1 MEGPPVD
8 IEGCPDFHLVDHL
21 LDGIEGGMATYLLD
35 AEHPTL
41 LDAGPANTVDRL
53 LEAMD
58 IVGVDPDEV
67 AYILVSHLH
76 LDHAGGTAALA
87 DRCPNAT
94 VVVHERGHRYLT
106 EADSL
111 DRLVESVEAAVG
123 EEKPFG
129 DPDPVD
135 PDRCRTVAGGE
146 RLDLGDRTLALHDA
160 PGHAPHHYTALEPE
174 SGTLFA
180 ADAVGAYYGD
190 RVMPTTPPPSFDL
203 EDTLETVGR
212 MQDLEPER
220 VLFSH
225 FGPGG
230 DAGADLD
237 RAKTILPEWVE
248 AVREAH
254 EATGGDLEAMIDRV
268 SPEWATPTLPRDIV
282 GVLDY
287 LGYSVSR
294 S

>member
-1 MEGPPVD
+1 MDVPPVD
-8 IEGCPDFHLVDHL
+8 VERCPDIYLVDHL

-35 AEHPTL
+35 AERPAL
-41 LDAGPANTVDRL
+41 LDAGPANTIDRL
-53 LEAMD
+53 LDAMAV
-58 IVGVDPDEV
+58 VGIDPEEV

-87 DRCPNAT
+87 EHCPNAT

-106 EADSL
+106 DPDSL
-111 DRLVESVEAAVG
+111 ARLVESVEAAVG

-129 DPDPVD
+129 DPDPAD

-146 RLDLGDRTLALHDA
+146 HLDLGDRTLTLYDA
-160 PGHAPHHYTALEPE
+160 PGHAPHHYTALEPD

-180 ADAVGAYYGD
+180 ADAVGAYYEG

-203 EDTLETVGR
+203 EDCLETVRR
-212 MQDLEPER
+212 MQDREPAR
-220 VLFSH
+220 ILFSH

-230 DAGADLD
+230 DAAEDLE
-237 RAKTILPEWVE
+237 RAETILPEWVE
-248 AVREAH
+248 VVREAH
-254 EATGGDLEAMIDRV
+254 EATGGDLEAMIDRL

>member
-1 MEGPPVD
+1 MDVPPVEV
-8 IEGCPDFHLVDHL
+8 EGCPDVYLVDHL
-21 LDGIEGGMATYLLD
+21 LDGIEGRMATYLLD
-35 AEHPTL
+35 AERPAL

-53 LEAMD
+53 LDAID
-58 IVGVDPDEV
+58 AVGIDPAEV

-87 DRCPNAT
+87 EHCPNAT

-106 EADSL
+106 DPDSL
-111 DRLVESVEAAVG
+111 ARLVESVEAAVG

-146 RLDLGDRTLALHDA
+146 HLDLGDRTLTLYDA
-160 PGHAPHHYTALEPE
+160 PGHAPHHYTALEPD

-180 ADAVGAYYGD
+180 ADAVGAYYEG

-203 EDTLETVGR
+203 EDCLETVRR
-212 MQDLEPER
+212 MQDREPAR
-220 VLFSH
+220 ILFSH

-230 DAGADLD
+230 DAAEDLE
-237 RAKTILPEWVE
+237 RAETILPEWVE
-248 AVREAH
+248 VVREAH
-254 EATGGDLEAMIDRV
+254 EATGGDLEAMIDRL
-268 SPEWATPTLPRDIV
+268 SPEWGTPTLPRDIV

>member
-1 MEGPPVD
+1 MDVPPVD
-8 IEGCPDFHLVDHL
+8 VERCDVHLVDHL
-21 LDGIEGGMATYLLD
+21 LGGTEGGMATYLLD
-35 AEHPTL
+35 AERPTL

-53 LEAMD
+53 LDAMD
-58 IVGVDPDEV
+58 VVGVDPEEV

-76 LDHAGGTAALA
+76 LDHAGGAATLA
-87 DRCPNAT
+87 DRCPDAT

-106 EADSL
+106 ESESL
-111 DRLVESVEAAVG
+111 SRLVESVEAAVG

-135 PDRCRTVAGGE
+135 PSRCRAVAGGE
-146 RLDLGDRTLALHDA
+146 RLDLGDRTLTLHDA

-180 ADAVGAYYGD
+180 ADAVGAYYED

-203 EDTLETVGR
+203 EDNLETVAR
-212 MQDLEPER
+212 MQELDPER
-220 VLFSH
+220 ILFSH

-230 DAGADLD
+230 DARADLN
-237 RAKTILPEWVE
+237 RAEEVLPEWVE

-254 EATGGDLEAMIDRV
+254 ETTGGDLGAMV
-268 SPEWATPTLPRDIV
+268 AHLSPEWTTPTLPRDIV
-282 GVLDY
+282 GVVES

>member
-1 MEGPPVD
+1 MV
-8 IEGCPDFHLVDHL
+8 
-21 LDGIEGGMATYLLD
+21 TYLLD
-35 AEHPTL
+35 AERPAL

-53 LEAMD
+53 LDAMAV
-58 IVGVDPDEV
+58 VGIDPAEV

-76 LDHAGGTAALA
+76 LDHAGGAAGLA
-87 DRCPNAT
+87 DHCPNAT

-106 EADSL
+106 EPDSL
-111 DRLVESVEAAVG
+111 ARLVESVEAAVG

-135 PDRCRTVAGGE
+135 PHRCRTVAGGE
-146 RLDLGDRTLALHDA
+146 DLDLGDRTVALYDA

-180 ADAVGAYYGD
+180 ADAVGAYYED

-203 EDTLETVGR
+203 EDTLETVR
-212 MQDLEPER
+212 KMQELDSER
-220 VLFSH
+220 ILFSH

-230 DAGADLD
+230 DATADLE
-237 RAKTILPEWVE
+237 RAARILPAWVE

-254 EATGGDLEAMIDRV
+254 GATGGDLEAMVERLA
-268 SPEWATPTLPRDIV
+268 PEWGTPTLPRDVV